1 MVQRQPLQSWTLQ
14 SEVEVESSAP
24 LQEKKLSSKPPPPPP
39 PPPPSSAVALWVV
52 GTMQGFNM
60 GRYRPP
66 SSDPRRDPFNATHP
80 LGARARKISSGI
92 LIVRFALPFHI
103 YCLGCNAHLA
113 QGRRFNAEKSQV
125 DDYLD
130 IKVQDWDP
138 SQHGG
143 HAIYDTE
150 AKQDKPD
157 AFEKVQGHEQLK
169 ANKRKWEQRV
179 RELEEHQQQSKDP
192 YTANAN
198 LRRAF
203 RSDKHARTHQLQQ
216 DIKTRNAIGWN
227 HDRLLLPTSPETD
240 SRDRQAW
247 RAQRKPNTSAQT
259 APPAQRLKNT
269 ILANSR
275 RKADA
280 QKARRK

>member
-1 MVQRQPLQSWTLQ
+1 
-14 SEVEVESSAP
+14 
-24 LQEKKLSSKPPPPPP
+24 
-39 PPPPSSAVALWVV
+39 
-52 GTMQGFNM
+52 MQGFNM

-130 IKVQDWDP
+130 IKVYGFRCKCPCGEWFEIRTDPQHACYTVHAGARKQVQDWDP

-179 RELEEHQQQSKDP
+179 RELEEHQQQCKDP

-203 RSDKHARTHQLQQ
+203 RSDKHARIHQLQQ

-280 QKARRK
+280 QKARRQ